1 MLILIVRIVSCL
13 NFRVEKSL
21 LDECGLT
28 ESDLQSILMA
38 NQDNERVQQ
47 VFMNMQIDNQKIMR
61 KHGIMMQ

>member
-1 MLILIVRIVSCL
+1 MNC
-13 NFRVEKSL
+13 RVEKSL

-38 NQDNERVQQ
+38 NQDNQRVQQ